1 MAGDNDTA
9 AQGRSPL
16 SEITYPAVGADT
28 MRLVAALM
36 DDPNPIHFDAVSARK
51 AGLGDRMVV
60 QGPVTF
66 GHMLVFAAKAMGGMN
81 GIGHASI
88 RFLGNVFE
96 GERLTCGGSIGV
108 PDESGNNLTVECEAR
123 VGDQIVARMRVTSGS
138 CA

>member
-16 SEITYPAVGADT
+16 SEITYPAVSADT

-66 GHMLVFAAKAMGGMN
+66 GRMLVFAAKAMGGMD
-81 GIGHASI
+81 GVGHASI
-88 RFLGNVFE
+88 RFLSNVFE
-96 GERLTCGGSIGV
+96 GERLTCGGSIDV
-108 PDESGNNLTVECEAR
+108 SDESSNDITVECEAR
-123 VGDQIVARMRVTSGS
+123 VGDRIVARMRVTSG
-138 CA
+138 CCT